1 MKFNL
6 ETIQYINYFEK
17 ITRSSVKDCFF
28 EEEKLIFVVRPG
40 QARKAIGKQGANV
53 KKLSEKINK
62 KIKIIEFNE
71 DPVKFIRS
79 FISPIRPKNIEKEE
93 NIIKIEAES
102 TKDKGLLIGRNA
114 KNLEN
119 LKKHVQK
126 YFVEIEDIKIL

>member
-17 ITRSSVKDCFF
+17 ITKTSVKDCFF
-28 EEEKLIFVVRPG
+28 DEDKLIFVVKEG
-40 QARKAIGKQGANV
+40 QARKAVGKQGINV
-53 KKLSEKINK
+53 KKFSEKTNK

-79 FISPIRPKNIEKEE
+79 FISPIKPKNIEKEE
-93 NIIKIEAES
+93 GVVKIEVES

-126 YFVEIEDIKIL
+126 YFVEIEDIKII

>member
-17 ITRSSVKDCFF
+17 ITKTSVKDCFF
-28 EEEKLIFVVRPG
+28 DEDKLIFVVKTE
-40 QARKAIGKQGANV
+40 QARKAVGKQGINV
-53 KKLSEKINK
+53 KKISEKTGK
-62 KIKIIEFNE
+62 KIKIIEFNN

-79 FISPIRPKNIEKEE
+79 FISPIKPKNVEREE

-119 LKKHVQK
+119 LKKHVRK

>member
-17 ITRSSVKDCFF
+17 ITRTSVKDCFF
-28 EEEKLIFVVRPG
+28 DEDKLIFVVKSG
-40 QARKAIGKQGANV
+40 QARKAIGKQGINV
-53 KKLSEKINK
+53 KKFSEKVNK

-71 DPVKFIRS
+71 DPVKFVKS
-79 FISPIRPKNIEKEE
+79 FIAPIKPKNIEKEE

-102 TKDKGLLIGRNA
+102 TKDKGLLIGRSA